1 MFSRFERFGQV
12 VLGVMA
18 SGNVTFM
25 AIANHITV
33 KAGWLQS
40 SGPEDIPAVSLLKL
54 ELSGVAC
61 RLPEKG
67 ILNDRGRYGASWFE
81 SASRPSRA

>member
-1 MFSRFERFGQV
+1 MFSRFELFAQV

-33 KAGWLQS
+33 KAG
-40 SGPEDIPAVSLLKL
+40 
-54 ELSGVAC
+54 
-61 RLPEKG
+61 
-67 ILNDRGRYGASWFE
+67 
-81 SASRPSRA
+81 